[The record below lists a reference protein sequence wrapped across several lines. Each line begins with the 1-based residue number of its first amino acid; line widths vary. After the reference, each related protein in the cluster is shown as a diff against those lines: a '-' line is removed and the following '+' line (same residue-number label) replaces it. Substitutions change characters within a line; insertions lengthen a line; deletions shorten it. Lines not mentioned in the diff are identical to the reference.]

1 MAYKSAIFTSHITA
15 VNWFR
20 CSDEC
25 YAIHEQNKS
34 KSKDKVVINNISFK
48 NRIKLFGYK
57 ALENAEDNKQF
68 SVLLYGNDAILPNK
82 VMRTR
87 KI

>member
-1 MAYKSAIFTSHITA
+1 MNVMQFMNET
-15 VNWFR
+15 
-20 CSDEC
+20 
-25 YAIHEQNKS
+25 KS

-48 NRIKLFGYK
+48 NRLKLFRYK

-68 SVLLYGNDAILPNK
+68 SVLLYDNDAILPNK